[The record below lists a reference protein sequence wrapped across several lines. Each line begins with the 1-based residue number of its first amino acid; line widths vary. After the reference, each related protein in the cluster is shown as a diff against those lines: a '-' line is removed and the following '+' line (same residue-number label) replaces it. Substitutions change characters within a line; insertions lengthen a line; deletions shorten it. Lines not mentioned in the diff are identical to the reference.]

1 MEYPEQFTTSEFSI
15 SPNDYLKI
23 ETKRWLSKYWCIPLL
38 PIIALFL
45 YGVIFDIRFLLLSL
59 ILLFVIVPKILL
71 LVYFSRALNPEIRQ
85 QLIKKQIIVNPE
97 KSLQVIFIP
106 ADEDHTSASSPS
118 WQIPWTDIQSISRSG
133 RHLILDINTS
143 KQLLII
149 PLDALP
155 SRPLASIFF
164 KDVKNYTWQDS

>member
-1 MEYPEQFTTSEFSI
+1 MEYTEHFTTSEFSI
-15 SPNDYLKI
+15 CPNDYLKI
-23 ETKRWLSKYWCIPLL
+23 ETKRWLSKYWWIPAL
-38 PIIALFL
+38 PILALL
-45 YGVIFDIRFLLLSL
+45 IYGVIFDIRFMLLGL
-59 ILLFVIVPKILL
+59 ILLFVIVPQILL

-97 KSLQVIFIP
+97 KSLQVILIP
-106 ADEDHTSASSPS
+106 SDEDETSTPSPS
-118 WQIPWTDIQSISRSG
+118 WQIPWADIQSVSQSG
-133 RHLILDINTS
+133 RHLIFDINTS

-155 SRPLASIFF
+155 SRSLASIFF